1 LVIEPR
7 VDPGD
12 VECVEVECL
21 RLVEVSPPEV
31 SVEYRLAMDRVWD
44 EAVLA
49 SRGALFDGPV
59 VVCVGLERGEAGGFE
74 VLWAPVTYRH
84 FALRRVP
91 GAVALPAIFVA
102 VVQPTTGGR
111 VLVGRMS
118 ASTAAPGRWQL
129 PGGSVEPPGGGQQ
142 LDVAALGRHAARE
155 LAEETGIEVAGE
167 ELRLWVVTR
176 GEHGNVGV
184 FFLAPCWPESVLRE
198 RFAGVVSA
206 TRALG
211 GDPELV
217 EIAFVG
223 SVGELAELGGPH
235 ADYSE
240 SVVGRYLSGL
250 ASVSE

>member
-1 LVIEPR
+1 
-7 VDPGD
+7 
-12 VECVEVECL
+12 
-21 RLVEVSPPEV
+21 SPPEV

-59 VVCVGLERGEAGGFE
+59 GVCVGLERGEAGGVE
-74 VLWAPVTYRH
+74 VVWAPVTYRH
-84 FALRRVP
+84 FALRRVA
-91 GAVALPAIFVA
+91 GGVAFAAVFV
-102 VVQPTTGGR
+102 VVGHATTGGR

-155 LAEETGIEVAGE
+155 LAEETGTEVAGE

-184 FFLAPCWPESVLRE
+184 FF
-198 RFAGVVSA
+198 
-206 TRALG
+206 
-211 GDPELV
+211 
-217 EIAFVG
+217 
-223 SVGELAELGGPH
+223 
-235 ADYSE
+235 
-240 SVVGRYLSGL
+240 
-250 ASVSE
+250 